1 MMVTSLVQQRQD
13 VEQPREMSKAEGTIG
28 SAEPMTNMEW
38 IGFRS
43 ELHFLGSP
51 DAMPRKMQG
60 TRLSEIRWD
69 ALANRRE
76 QRRVL
81 NLRGLPSKLSTADA
95 LHAWLRAE
103 GLGHTVE
110 DLKVLPG
117 KAGRLGCA
125 VVRAREAADVERL
138 AKFFHGRQCGAGSP
152 IAVSF
157 AAPVGLRGSAQPRS
171 MPAKVQ
177 SSLGAAKQPASPRFI
192 PGTATLGQSVPDL
205 AMVAADLGVLKDSQP
220 FCNNSNNSIHL
231 VDTASSLAAIQ
242 SVRSFSSVSLASSS
256 AADSNCEEDCIFE
269 AGQLRPPPGL
279 EGFRCQ

>member
-1 MMVTSLVQQRQD
+1 MTATSLMQQRQD
-13 VEQPREMSKAEGTIG
+13 AEQPREMSKPESTVG
-28 SAEPMTNMEW
+28 SAEPTNEMEW

-43 ELHFLGSP
+43 ELHSLGSP
-51 DAMPRKMQG
+51 DMMPRKMQG

-95 LHAWLRAE
+95 LRAWLRAE
-103 GLGHTVE
+103 GLGHIVE
-110 DLKVLPG
+110 NVKVLPG
-117 KAGRLGCA
+117 KAGRLACA
-125 VVRAREAADVERL
+125 VLRAREAADVERL

-157 AAPVGLRGSAQPRS
+157 AAPGGGLHGSARPGA

-177 SSLGAAKQPASPRFI
+177 SSLDAAKQPTSPCLI

-205 AMVAADLGVLKDSQP
+205 AMIAADLGVLKDSRP
-220 FCNNSNNSIHL
+220 ISDDNIHL

-242 SVRSFSSVSLASSS
+242 HVRSFSSSSLASSS
-256 AADSNCEEDCIFE
+256 VADSNCGDDCIFV

-279 EGFRCQ
+279 EGFRWQ